1 MESTSLETGNAQIL
15 SGPDRVIGVFSAR
28 RLAKLGTGGT
38 SKKSVQTSYWFAT
51 ERSDGV
57 IGLQPLNA
65 NYVPTGHKRFL
76 SRDQLLDEFAPEP
89 EFYASTV
96 YPRMRELN
104 RTIARADRH
113 RQNKETFSAEYEYGN
128 ALKVDEENIRANFG
142 IGLTYLERGDTEK
155 AEDVFRRLV
164 RLEAA
169 FETEHKHLFNDFGIS
184 MRKNGM
190 HGQAVEYYERALELT
205 QDDEHLFYNV
215 ARACFEKG
223 DLPKAAAY
231 LRQALSLKPSFPEAL
246 EFMAF
251 LDKRNTSRDR
261 I

>member
-1 MESTSLETGNAQIL
+1 
-15 SGPDRVIGVFSAR
+15 
-28 RLAKLGTGGT
+28 
-38 SKKSVQTSYWFAT
+38 
-51 ERSDGV
+51 
-57 IGLQPLNA
+57 
-65 NYVPTGHKRFL
+65 
-76 SRDQLLDEFAPEP
+76 
-89 EFYASTV
+89 
-96 YPRMRELN
+96 
-104 RTIARADRH
+104 
-113 RQNKETFSAEYEYGN
+113 
-128 ALKVDEENIRANFG
+128 
-142 IGLTYLERGDTEK
+142 
-155 AEDVFRRLV
+155 
-164 RLEAA
+164 
-169 FETEHKHLFNDFGIS
+169 
-184 MRKNGM
+184 M